1 MSKHK
6 KRSRLQ
12 ICIILCKKLLKKL
25 MSLLIL
31 FMFGKFN
38 EKVACLQLNLWQ
50 LYEVRI
56 DVVFNLRY
64 NFYV

>member
-1 MSKHK
+1 
-6 KRSRLQ
+6 
-12 ICIILCKKLLKKL
+12 

-31 FMFGKFN
+31 FIFGKFN

-64 NFYV
+64 NFYVYIERRTKQRGFDGKKL

>member
-1 MSKHK
+1 
-6 KRSRLQ
+6 
-12 ICIILCKKLLKKL
+12 